1 MNIQVHNKENKTRKI
16 KSRGRKK
23 VKKEK
28 GKGRGK
34 KKGKNF
40 DGQKDEYLNTSTQHQ
55 NLILQKSVR

>member
-1 MNIQVHNKENKTRKI
+1 MEKKKMWNIQEHSKENKTRKI

-34 KKGKNF
+34 KEGKKF
-40 DGQKDEYLNTSTQHQ
+40 DGQKDEYLNT
-55 NLILQKSVR
+55 